1 MTVCIIPA
9 RGGSKRIKN
18 KNIKKF
24 AGFPMISHVIKMTVN
39 SGLFSKVIVSTDSK
53 KIAKISK
60 NAGAEVPF
68 LREKKLAGDKVST
81 FDVLKDVINKLY
93 INNKF
98 FVCIYPTAVLIN
110 SKQLKKALFKIK
122 KNNFDQLIAIKKFNN
137 SPWRGLKKNKNLI
150 SSIFKKYYKFR
161 SQDLSDIYHDTGT
174 FYIFKTKKYIN
185 SKGNFLKKTTFY
197 ELDIF
202 SGIDINYKDD
212 FKLAEII
219 YNLRK

>member
-81 FDVLKDVINKLY
+81 FDVLKDVINKPSTVQ
-93 INNKF
+93 ISIF
-98 FVCIYPTAVLIN
+98 IN
-110 SKQLKKALFKIK
+110 SKTSK
-122 KNNFDQLIAIKKFNN
+122 
-137 SPWRGLKKNKNLI
+137 P
-150 SSIFKKYYKFR
+150 
-161 SQDLSDIYHDTGT
+161 
-174 FYIFKTKKYIN
+174 TKRLN
-185 SKGNFLKKTTFY
+185 
-197 ELDIF
+197 
-202 SGIDINYKDD
+202 
-212 FKLAEII
+212 
-219 YNLRK
+219 